1 MSRDDVIQPITAE
14 QRLSLIGVF
23 LAIFLAA
30 LDQTIVA
37 TALPKIV
44 VDLDGTNLYA
54 WVATAYLLA
63 STVALPIFGRL
74 AELVARKWV
83 LLVAVAIFLAGSAL
97 SGASTS
103 MWALIAFRSIQGI
116 GSGGI
121 FAVGVTVLGLLFPP
135 RQRGRI
141 QGLFGAVFGIANV
154 LGPWLGGLLTDQL
167 SWHWIFYVNMPFGL
181 VALYF
186 IAVHMPH
193 LEPSARHRF
202 DYPGAIAVALMTVP
216 LLLALSWGGSTY
228 AWSSPIILGLFA
240 LSALGIAG
248 FILAEA
254 RNPEPLFVLNLFR
267 GQTFRWAMIGSFFY
281 GAAFLGALLFL
292 PFYLVQVKGISA
304 TDSGL
309 SLTPLTLG
317 VVVGSFVTGQ
327 LASKLGRYKGL
338 LVVGLAWLTATLF
351 LFHAMLSQA
360 TPLWQIWSVMILI
373 GLGMGP
379 GMPAYTLAVQNA
391 VPLNRIG
398 QASSGAQFFRQI
410 GSSLGAALMGA
421 VLVAALQADVPRYL
435 PASMASAQTQFSSS
449 QVGAAGG
456 SSIAATVRGAFAK
469 AQGEVDRALAGN
481 EGAYRALQR
490 SPEIPAAEKAKI
502 PQGGIPAA
510 VHKGFA
516 ATLSLVKAALGGNS
530 AAAAQL
536 ARNPELPAS
545 LRAAL
550 AHPPA
555 APPAR
560 AALLATVQRGMAA
573 AEPAATR
580 SALRS
585 AEMGIAKAFSALRRQ
600 VTRDLERGFDAGIT
614 DAIRQI
620 FLYASL
626 LTLLA
631 LLFALLLPNVELSH
645 QHQPA
650 EHARAATPRPEPE
663 VGD

>member
-1 MSRDDVIQPITAE
+1 MSRDEALPPITSE
-14 QRLSLIGVF
+14 QRLSLIGVL

-37 TALPKIV
+37 TALPTIV
-44 VDLDGTNLYA
+44 LELHGTNLYA

-103 MWALIAFRSIQGI
+103 MAALIAFRAVQGI

-121 FAVGVTVLGLLFPP
+121 FAVGMTVLGLLFPP

-186 IAVHMPH
+186 LAVHMPH
-193 LEPSARHRF
+193 MEPSARHRF
-202 DYPGAIAVALMTVP
+202 DYVGAVAVAVMTVP

-228 AWSSPIILGLFA
+228 AWTSPIIIGLFA
-240 LSALGIAG
+240 LTVVGVAG
-248 FILAEA
+248 FIVAET
-254 RNPEPLFVLNLFR
+254 RNPEPLFLLNLFR
-267 GQTFRWAMIGSFFY
+267 GTTFRWAMIGSFFY

-338 LVVGLAWLTATLF
+338 LVVGLAWLTAMLF
-351 LFHAMLSQA
+351 LFHVMLTQQ
-360 TPLWQIWSVMILI
+360 TPLWQIWLVMVLI
-373 GLGMGP
+373 GIGMGP
-379 GMPAYTLAVQNA
+379 GMPTYTLAVQNA
-391 VPLNRIG
+391 VPVNRLG
-398 QASSGAQFFRQI
+398 QASGGAQFFRQI

-421 VLVAALQADVPRYL
+421 VLVAALQSDVPKYL
-435 PASMASAQTQFSSS
+435 PPSMHAAQGQFSGS
-449 QVGAAGG
+449 QVGASGAQ
-456 SSIAATVRGAFAK
+456 SITSTVHSEFSK
-469 AQGEVDRALAGN
+469 ASREIDRALAGDRS
-481 EGAYRALQR
+481 ALRALQR
-490 SPEIPAAEKAKI
+490 DPDIPSAYKARIAPGGVPAE
-502 PQGGIPAA
+502 
-510 VHKGFA
+510 VRRGFQRTFA
-516 ATLSLVKAALGGNS
+516 LMRAALSGSPS
-530 AAAAQL
+530 AQAALAKDQQLPAQL
-536 ARNPELPAS
+536 KAV
-545 LRAAL
+545 L
-550 AHPPA
+550 AHPPKN
-555 APPAR
+555 PLAR
-560 AALLATVQRGMAA
+560 AAILSAAQRQLSA
-573 AEPAATR
+573 AEPKAAAT
-580 SALRS
+580 ALHRAQAS
-585 AEMGIAKAFSALRRQ
+585 VDAKFAALAGE
-600 VTRDLERGFDAGIT
+600 VTRDLERGFNAGIT
-614 DAIRQI
+614 DAVRQI

-631 LLFALLLPNVELSH
+631 LLFALLLPNTELSH

-650 EHARAATPRPEPE
+650 EHLPRPVPQPE
-663 VGD
+663 S

>member
-1 MSRDDVIQPITAE
+1 MSRGEAIQPITKE
-14 QRLSLIGVF
+14 QRLSLIGVL

-44 VDLDGTNLYA
+44 VDLHGTDLYA

-83 LLVAVAIFLAGSAL
+83 LLIAVAIFLAGSAL
-97 SGASTS
+97 SGASSS
-103 MWALIAFRSIQGI
+103 MVSLITFRAIQGI

-121 FAVGVTVLGLLFPP
+121 FAVGMTVLGLLFPP

-167 SWHWIFYVNMPFGL
+167 SWHWIFYVNMPFGI

-186 IAVHMPH
+186 LAVHMPH

-202 DYPGAIAVALMTVP
+202 DYIGALAVAFMTVP

-228 AWSSPIILGLFA
+228 PWTSPTILGLFVLTLA
-240 LSALGIAG
+240 GIAG
-248 FILAEA
+248 FLVAES
-254 RNPEPLFVLNLFR
+254 RNPEPLFVLSLFR
-267 GQTFRWAMIGSFFY
+267 GSTFRWAMVGSFFY

-304 TDSGL
+304 TNSGL

-327 LASKLGRYKGL
+327 LASKLGRYKGM
-338 LVVGLAWLTATLF
+338 LVLGLAWLTAMLF
-351 LFHAMLSQA
+351 LFHTMLTQA
-360 TPLWQIWSVMILI
+360 TPLWQIWIVMVLI
-373 GLGMGP
+373 GVGMGP
-379 GMPAYTLAVQNA
+379 GMPTYTLAVQNA
-391 VPLNRIG
+391 VPVNRLG

-421 VLVAALQADVPRYL
+421 VLVAAVQSDMPKYL
-435 PASMASAQTQFSSS
+435 PPSMQSAQQQFSGS
-449 QVGAAGG
+449 QVGASGAQ
-456 SSIAATVRGAFAK
+456 SIAGTVRTEFGKAK
-469 AQGEVDRALAGN
+469 REIDAALAGN
-481 EGAYRALQR
+481 RAAYAAVQR
-490 SPEIPAAEKAKI
+490 SPDIPKAQKASIVAGGVPAEVRQGFTKTLGLIQAALAGS
-502 PQGGIPAA
+502 PSAQAA
-510 VHKGFA
+510 VGRDQQLPA
-516 ATLSLVKAALGGNS
+516 GLKAALRHPPTSPLARSAIFS
-530 AAAAQL
+530 AAKAQ
-536 ARNPELPAS
+536 
-545 LRAAL
+545 
-550 AHPPA
+550 
-555 APPAR
+555 
-560 AALLATVQRGMAA
+560 MDA
-573 AEPAATR
+573 AEPRAAA
-580 SALRS
+580 SALHQAQASVNR
-585 AEMGIAKAFSALRRQ
+585 AFSTLEGQ
-600 VTRDLERGFDAGIT
+600 VTRDLERGFNTGIT
-614 DAIRQI
+614 DAVRQI

-631 LLFALLLPNVELSH
+631 LVFAFLLPNTELSH

-650 EHARAATPRPEPE
+650 DHLQTPLPEPE
-663 VGD
+663 S

>member
-1 MSRDDVIQPITAE
+1 VSRDEAIQPIARE
-14 QRLSLIGVF
+14 QRLSLIGVM

-44 VDLDGTNLYA
+44 VDLHGTNLYA

-97 SGASTS
+97 SGASTT
-103 MWALIAFRSIQGI
+103 MMALIAFRSIQGI

-121 FAVGVTVLGLLFPP
+121 FAVGMTVLGLLFPP

-186 IAVHMPH
+186 LAVHMPH

-202 DYPGAIAVALMTVP
+202 DYVGALAVAVMTVP

-228 AWSSPIILGLFA
+228 AWDSPTILGLFA
-240 LSALGIAG
+240 LTLIGIVG
-248 FILAEA
+248 FILAES

-267 GQTFRWAMIGSFFY
+267 GTTFRWAMVGSFFY

-304 TDSGL
+304 TNSGL

-338 LVVGLAWLTATLF
+338 LILGLAWLTAMLF
-351 LFHAMLSQA
+351 LFHAILTQT
-360 TPLWQIWSVMILI
+360 TPLWQIWLVMVLI
-373 GLGMGP
+373 GVGMGP
-379 GMPAYTLAVQNA
+379 GMPTYTLAVQNA
-391 VPLNRIG
+391 VPVNRLG

-421 VLVAALQADVPRYL
+421 VLVAALQSDVPRYL
-435 PASMASAQTQFSSS
+435 PPTVRSAQQQFSGS
-449 QVGAAGG
+449 QVGASGTQ
-456 SSIAATVRGAFAK
+456 SIATTVRTKFGKAK
-469 AQGEVDRALAGN
+469 REIDAALAGRP
-481 EGAYRALQR
+481 GAYAAVQRDPDIPKSYKASIARGGVPAEVRQGFTRTLALIK
-490 SPEIPAAEKAKI
+490 SALAGSPAAE
-502 PQGGIPAA
+502 AA
-510 VHKGFA
+510 V
-516 ATLSLVKAALGGNS
+516 N
-530 AAAAQL
+530 
-536 ARNPELPAS
+536 RDPELPAA
-545 LRAAL
+545 LKTTL

-555 APPAR
+555 DAAAR
-560 AALLATVQRGMAA
+560 AAILASVRAEMTA
-573 AEPAATR
+573 AEPKAAA
-580 SALRS
+580 SALRQ
-585 AEMGIAKAFSALRRQ
+585 AQAGVNGAFSKLERQ
-600 VTRDLERGFDAGIT
+600 ITRDLERGFNFGIT
-614 DAIRQI
+614 DAVRRI

-631 LLFALLLPNVELSH
+631 LIFAFLLPNTELSH

-650 EHARAATPRPEPE
+650 DHGVTATPQPES
-663 VGD
+663 